1 MKNHYFRTLFNR
13 LIISMGATAI
23 FKCEKCGFETDEL
36 SLSPGFAVFLEAFIC
51 QECHH
56 IMEKPINDD
65 WKILEGHKECDRCG
79 KTNLIKWDNNC
90 PKCGGFM
97 VLEPVGMWD

>member
-1 MKNHYFRTLFNR
+1 
-13 LIISMGATAI
+13 MGATAI

-36 SLSPGFAVFLEAFIC
+36 SLGPGFAVFLEAFIC
-51 QECHH
+51 QDCHH

-65 WKILEGHKECDRCG
+65 WTILEGHEECDRCG
-79 KTNLIKWDNNC
+79 KSNLIKWDNNC

-97 VLEPVGMWD
+97 ELEPVGMWD